1 MTRIKIC
8 GLTRP
13 ADVRLA
19 CELGASYVGF
29 VFAADSPRRVDISVA
44 RQLSEAVP
52 AGVQR
57 VGVFVD
63 ESYPEIA
70 RAVAEAG
77 LDLVQVHR
85 LLRDEDLEKISV
97 PILTVARVVGGA
109 AAVPPPDLLSRCQ
122 AILFDT
128 AGRDRQGGT
137 GRRFDWG
144 VVAGRKLP
152 LPLFLGGGLDSSS
165 VEAAIRQVRP
175 FAVDVSS
182 GVESEPGMKDTARM
196 TDFFQAVRQ
205 TDAHAG

>member
-1 MTRIKIC
+1 MTRVKIC

-13 ADVRLA
+13 ADVSLA

-29 VFAADSPRRVDISVA
+29 VFAADSPRRVDISAA
-44 RQLSEAVP
+44 RQLSESVP

-63 ESYPEIA
+63 ESYPDIA
-70 RAVAEAG
+70 EAVAEAG

-85 LLRDEDLEKISV
+85 LLRDEDLEKIPAPV
-97 PILTVARVVGGA
+97 LTVARVEGGA
-109 AAVPPPDLLSRCQ
+109 AAVPPPELLSRCR

-128 AGRDRQGGT
+128 AGQDRQGGT

-144 VVAGRKLP
+144 VVAGQRLP
-152 LPLFLGGGLDSSS
+152 IPLFLAGGLDSDN
-165 VEAAIRQVRP
+165 VEAAIRQVCP

-182 GVESEPGMKDTARM
+182 GVESEPGRKDPARM
-196 TDFFQAVRQ
+196 TDFFRAVRQ
-205 TDAHAG
+205 TDEQAS